1 MASASVEYSDAPY
14 YGVSV
19 SFGEQTFFQIIIS
32 YLIGV
37 DFMGMLQTYAD
48 DYEQQ
53 WGALAGGGG
62 HDV

>member
-14 YGVSV
+14 FGVTV
-19 SFGEQTFFQIIIS
+19 SFEEQSFFQIIIS

-37 DFMGMLQTYAD
+37 DFMNMLQSYAD

-53 WGALAGGGG
+53 WNMLPSGEIAL
-62 HDV
+62 